1 MTQSAINTISKLLDM
16 YPDATGLEIYS
27 SRKVT
32 LCYNDPITKN
42 PKKQS
47 FEGDYIAIP
56 LVEWMEKYLPQA

>member
-1 MTQSAINTISKLLDM
+1 MTQDAINSISKLLEM
-16 YPDATGLEIYS
+16 YSDATGLEIYS

-47 FEGDYIAIP
+47 FEGDYVAIP
-56 LVEWMEKYLPQA
+56 LVEWMEENLSEA